1 VSSNPATAAEPRS
14 KQPICI
20 RFSVASLFPNGPNW
34 AGREGDYLAC
44 LRLTLCYRPI
54 QRQLVDA
61 LRGFI
66 GQPITEVAPA
76 AILDIR
82 RRIREESFFRQLM
95 PSLQI
100 GNEELDRQVD
110 TEGTP
115 PAAITVPFATLPT
128 ADFIEMPWRI
138 ASPADEIEIAADSA
152 EPRATAIG
160 LTVRFGN
167 SFGIVTGVSSDGRT
181 ARITTTQTIIAESPG
196 RFSVNSPPPTNLR
209 TTRRG
214 DGVLI
219 QWDHPDPTSYTFH
232 VHIAYDESDWQEV
245 GRTANTEILDDDP
258 PLGWAQYRVIA
269 IPYEGVPDEVS
280 FDYERSSVTH
290 EPIWLE
296 QTAGEI
302 LQDLVLERCRA
313 MCPMVSEFSYRAVQ
327 ERNLMIQRLAQT
339 VVDQRLLVDTF
350 RNAMANPPPGW
361 QITGEHFGRPVPG
374 GIP

>member
-14 KQPICI
+14 KPICI
-20 RFSVASLFPNGPNW
+20 RFSVAALFPNGPNW
-34 AGREGDYLAC
+34 AGREGDYLDC
-44 LRLTLCYRPI
+44 LRLTLHQATIRSEFLAACSEFVGMP
-54 QRQLVDA
+54 
-61 LRGFI
+61 
-66 GQPITEVAPA
+66 VAESRRDSMA
-76 AILDIR
+76 YDIR
-82 RRIREESFFRQLM
+82 RHIREEGFFRQIM
-95 PSLQI
+95 PPTPIGGEIEVAVHSLQPRPTQLGQTVHI
-100 GNEELDRQVD
+100 GNVVA
-110 TEGTP
+110 GV
-115 PAAITVPFATLPT
+115 IT
-128 ADFIEMPWRI
+128 RI
-138 ASPADEIEIAADSA
+138 SQ
-152 EPRATAIG
+152 
-160 LTVRFGN
+160 
-167 SFGIVTGVSSDGRT
+167 DGRT
-181 ARITTTQTIIAESPG
+181 AQLCVIQQATETAPLPRL
-196 RFSVNSPPPTNLR
+196 VNSPPPTNLR

-214 DGVLI
+214 DGVLV